1 MDRQPARAREK
12 YGIATHVR
20 PRPHSNRPPA
30 CRSVKSYA
38 LPAIR
43 PCSNVADVT
52 YDNASDL
59 TTRAR
64 TDDHAAVI
72 RSVVEDWVVLR
83 DSGRWDDFASVWHD
97 DGWMTA
103 TWFQGPFRDFIRV
116 SREGFDRGVEISHF
130 LGGFSC
136 EVSAPRAIAQTK
148 MKIEQ
153 RASVHGV
160 EVDVTCSG
168 RFYDFFELRDDRWAI
183 VRRQPIY
190 ERDRM
195 DVVDPALS
203 VRLDDASL
211 RSFPSGY
218 RHLAYAQEQV
228 GYSVMHGL
236 PGLTGNATSKLYE
249 EGADWLAGS
258 PEPGKPMRN
267 ETSQGE

>member
-1 MDRQPARAREK
+1 MTGNSTARLPIS
-12 YGIATHVR
+12 GILRFTGG
-20 PRPHSNRPPA
+20 PS
-30 CRSVKSYA
+30 
-38 LPAIR
+38 
-43 PCSNVADVT
+43 CSNVAGVT
-52 YDNASDL
+52 YDIASGPVSRDQP
-59 TTRAR
+59 
-64 TDDHAAVI
+64 DDHAAAI
-72 RSVVEDWVVLR
+72 RRVVEDWVVLR

-103 TWFQGPFRDFIRV
+103 TWFQGPYRDFIRV
-116 SREGFDRGVEISHF
+116 SREGFERGVEISHF

-153 RASVHGV
+153 RASVNGV

-168 RFYDFFELRDDRWAI
+168 RFYDFFELRDGRWAI

-195 DVVDPALS
+195 DVVDPAAKVQLN
-203 VRLDDASL
+203 DAWL

-218 RHLAYAQEQV
+218 RHLAYVQEQV

-236 PGLTGNATSKLYE
+236 PGLTGEATSKLYA
-249 EGADWLAGS
+249 EGAEWLAGS
-258 PEPGKPMRN
+258 PEPGEPLKNGARRD
-267 ETSQGE
+267 G